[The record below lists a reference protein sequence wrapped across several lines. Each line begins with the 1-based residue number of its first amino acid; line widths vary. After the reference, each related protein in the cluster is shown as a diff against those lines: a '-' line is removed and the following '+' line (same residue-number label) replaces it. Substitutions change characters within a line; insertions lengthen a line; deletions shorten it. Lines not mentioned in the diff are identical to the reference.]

1 MNQTKVDRICKKIQ
15 ELCQD
20 CEGSGCIKCGR
31 QSSRIQKYADAGIPA
46 NYWNISFKDFIGNKE
61 FKDLI
66 LSKISSINSVFDNGE
81 SILFVGTLG
90 TGKTYAISS
99 ILKMA
104 VCKDYNVKYCSM
116 VDVINRVLG
125 GSDPGFTNEL
135 LNYDFLAIDEF
146 DSRWIFPSEKA
157 EQVFGST
164 MEYILRTRFQNQ
176 LPTLL
181 ASNTAETDEILSG
194 SYGKAFSSLKS
205 QYLNVVYVTGK
216 DFRKRAK

>member
-1 MNQTKVDRICKKIQ
+1 MNQTKIERVCKKIQ
-15 ELCQD
+15 ISCQE
-20 CEGSGCIKCGR
+20 CGGTGCIKCGR
-31 QSSRIQKYADAGIPA
+31 QASRIQKYADANIPA
-46 NYWNISFKDFIGNKE
+46 NYWNLSFKDFIGNPQ

-66 LSKISSINSVFDNGE
+66 LSKIAGLDQVYDNGE
-81 SILFVGTLG
+81 SIMLVGTLG

-104 VCKDYNVKYCSM
+104 VCKEYTAKYCSM
-116 VDVINRVLG
+116 VDVINRVLSG
-125 GSDPGFTNEL
+125 NDSGFTNEL
-135 LNYDFLAIDEF
+135 LNYDFLAIDEY

-181 ASNTAETDEILSG
+181 ASNTAEADDILSG
-194 SYGKAFSSLKS
+194 SYGKAFSSLRS

-216 DFRKRAK
+216 DFRKRPK